1 MLFII
6 CPNFKVLLN
15 VFDSEIPEGSLEEKK
30 LAALKCAHLLSGGN
44 PELLGLHPSVAA
56 MTYT

>member
-15 VFDSEIPEGSLEEKK
+15 VFDSEILEGSLEEKK
-30 LAALKCAHLLSGGN
+30 LAALTCAHVLSGGN
-44 PELLGLHPSVAA
+44 SEILGL
-56 MTYT
+56 